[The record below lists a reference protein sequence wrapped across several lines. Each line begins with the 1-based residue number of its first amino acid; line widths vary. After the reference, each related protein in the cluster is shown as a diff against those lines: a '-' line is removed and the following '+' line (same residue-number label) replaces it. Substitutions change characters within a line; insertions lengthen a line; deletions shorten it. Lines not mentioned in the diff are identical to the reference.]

1 MVCYVNNIPYAYMFK
16 SYRSEATPCDVKLPR
31 YSRLRHDSSERGRAL
46 LRRQKCVAQVFA
58 PRANTLR
65 ADGARAYR
73 VSVSVPYNYIIK
85 RDKLQ

>member
-1 MVCYVNNIPYAYMFK
+1 MFK
-16 SYRSEATPCDVKLPR
+16 SYRSEATPPCEEEPQR

-46 LRRQKCVAQVFA
+46 LRQQKCVAQVFA

-65 ADGARAYR
+65 ADGAGAYR

-85 RDKLQ
+85 REKLQ

>member
-1 MVCYVNNIPYAYMFK
+1 MFK
-16 SYRSEATPCDVKLPR
+16 SYRSEATPCDVEPPR
-31 YSRLRHDSSERGRAL
+31 ILRLCHDSSERGRAL
-46 LRRQKCVAQVFA
+46 LQQQKCVAQVFA

-65 ADGARAYR
+65 ADGAIAYR